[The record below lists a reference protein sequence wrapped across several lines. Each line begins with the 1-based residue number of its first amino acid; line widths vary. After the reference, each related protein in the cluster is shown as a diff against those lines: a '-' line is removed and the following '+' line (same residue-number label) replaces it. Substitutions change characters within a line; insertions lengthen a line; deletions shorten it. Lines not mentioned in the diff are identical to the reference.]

1 MADRPVPQPITVA
14 DEYLAAIHDRL
25 GEILDRLPERP
36 KQYRARPDGAVVP
49 VELTEPKR
57 PGGTRST
64 GGGGGKRAQAEATAP
79 RPAQRRKP
87 APKNT

>member
-1 MADRPVPQPITVA
+1 MTDRKLPPPITIT

-25 GEILDRLPERP
+25 GDILDRLPTQPTGERV
-36 KQYRARPDGAVVP
+36 GGT

-57 PGGTRST
+57 PVTAKAKPKAAGGDKREPGGRS
-64 GGGGGKRAQAEATAP
+64 P

-87 APKNT
+87 APKSTD